1 MDKNLIRTRFS
12 RSIRS
17 YDEYAIAQRLI
28 AVRLC
33 DMLAGLS
40 GFQNGT
46 GIGPTL
52 EIGCGTGT
60 FTRMML
66 EKFHPSRLTLVD
78 ICPEVRETLQ
88 DILASDTVRFIA
100 GDAEHCPLPAGQSLI
115 ASCSVMQWF
124 EDTAGFLS
132 RCRTLLSD
140 DGILALTTFGPDN
153 LLEIASVTGVSL
165 SYLPLEWLRGAL
177 MEAGFEILVAKEE
190 HIVLNFTSPTE
201 VLRHLKSTGVTGI
214 TRTAW
219 TRSRLAE
226 FSTLYHTRF
235 GTLSESTVPLTY
247 HPIYLIARPVRER

>member
-28 AVRLC
+28 TARLC
-33 DMLAGLS
+33 EMLAGLPD
-40 GFQNGT
+40 FQKGAE
-46 GIGPTL
+46 IGQTL

-60 FTRMML
+60 FTRMFL
-66 EKFHPSRLTLVD
+66 EKFRPSCLTLVD

-124 EDTAGFLS
+124 EDTAGFLT
-132 RCRTLLSD
+132 RCRTLISD

-177 MEAGFEILVAKEE
+177 MEAGFEIMVAKEE
-190 HIVLNFTSPTE
+190 HIVLNFPSPTE

-219 TRSRLAE
+219 TKSRLAG
-226 FSTLYHTRF
+226 FSTLYLSRF
-235 GTLSESTVPLTY
+235 GTLSASTVPLTY
-247 HPIYLIARPVRER
+247 HPIYLIARPRP